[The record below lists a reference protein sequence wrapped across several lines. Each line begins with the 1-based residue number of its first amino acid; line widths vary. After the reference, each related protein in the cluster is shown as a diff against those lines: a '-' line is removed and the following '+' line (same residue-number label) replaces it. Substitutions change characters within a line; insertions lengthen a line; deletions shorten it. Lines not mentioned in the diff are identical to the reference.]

1 MERWI
6 GFASTKHW
14 RPNTRSGVGYAIGDD
29 TMVSIGNFASDD
41 QLYSWKLWAKN
52 SLGFSDPTTP
62 WTFINSDGGGA
73 VVGEVPLRIIVRYQI

>member
-1 MERWI
+1 M
-6 GFASTKHW
+6 
-14 RPNTRSGVGYAIGDD
+14 GYAIGDD